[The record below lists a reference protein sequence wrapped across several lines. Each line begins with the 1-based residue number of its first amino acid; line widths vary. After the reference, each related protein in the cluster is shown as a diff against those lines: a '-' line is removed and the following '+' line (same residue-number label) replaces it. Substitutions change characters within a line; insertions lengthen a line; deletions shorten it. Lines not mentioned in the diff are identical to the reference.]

1 MPERARRSD
10 ARRSRAALLGAVG
23 ELLAERGPEF
33 ALTEVA
39 ARAGVSTATA
49 YRHFS
54 DTPAAVDAFVED
66 MIVSLLAAFDALPSV
81 DPLADVRAL
90 CREWVVR
97 AARWGAAS
105 VYTRSPRGVLARRDA
120 GDPLLVGLYD
130 RLAARVEA
138 GIAAGVLPE
147 QDVRFAVLM
156 WATLLD
162 ERVVLDLVGSSGWA
176 TEDVVDRLTA
186 ALLRV
191 LGWPG
196 DHAY

>member
-1 MPERARRSD
+1 
-10 ARRSRAALLGAVG
+10 LLGAVG
-23 ELLAERGPEF
+23 ELLAERGPRF

-54 DTPAAVDAFVED
+54 DPSAAVDAFVAD
-66 MIVSLLAAFDALPSV
+66 LIGDLLAAFDAVPVGV
-81 DPLADVRAL
+81 DPVAELRAL

-97 AARWGAAS
+97 AARWGAAA
-105 VYTRSPRGVLARRDA
+105 VYTRSPRGVLARRDG
-120 GDPLLVGLYD
+120 GDPLVVGLYD
-130 RLAARVEA
+130 RLAVRVEA
-138 GIAAGVLPE
+138 GIAAGVLPV

-162 ERVVLDLVGSSGWA
+162 ERVVIDLVGSGWA
-176 TEDVVDRLTA
+176 AEDVVERLTG

-191 LGWPG
+191 LGASG
-196 DHAY
+196 RVVR